1 LTEWRQDAQTRQ
13 AAAAGGHGA
22 AGGRFGAL
30 CGAGRSQPLDRPDAG
45 EGGGRE
51 FAIGAT
57 PGRVRGFSQFERA
70 AATGLSRPGRETAIA
85 AFCHRFT
92 LRQMR
97 RTVESYALK

>member
-1 LTEWRQDAQTRQ
+1 MAQIRSSYTPEFRRQMVSWR
-13 AAAAGGHGA
+13 
-22 AGGRFGAL
+22 
-30 CGAGRSQPLDRPDAG
+30 AGRS
-45 EGGGRE
+45 
-51 FAIGAT
+51 